1 MRLWLRPQGAWGE
14 EIILGKQRMV
24 SVNKKQENERIIMKT
39 TTGKTARMLA
49 LLGCL
54 AALPLAIGLTGCA
67 GDRYNQSTGQRIDDN
82 RTAERVKDALA
93 HDPQYKYDG
102 VNVVAFKGV
111 VQLSGF
117 VNTKA
122 QKSTA
127 GDVAKKVEGA
137 RDIENNITV
146 KDTVSKLN

>member
-1 MRLWLRPQGAWGE
+1 
-14 EIILGKQRMV
+14 
-24 SVNKKQENERIIMKT
+24 MKT

-49 LLGCL
+49 LIGCL

-127 GDVAKKVEGA
+127 GDVAKKVEGV

>member
-1 MRLWLRPQGAWGE
+1 MIQIDFPESGTASKTKSKNE
-14 EIILGKQRMV
+14 KTSM
-24 SVNKKQENERIIMKT
+24 KKTSANTCKSL
-39 TTGKTARMLA
+39 KVLA
-49 LLGCL
+49 LIACL
-54 AALPLAIGLTGCA
+54 ALPLAGGLAGCA
-67 GDRYNQSTGQRIDDN
+67 GDRYNQSTGQRLDDN

-122 QKSTA
+122 QKSSA
-127 GDVAKKVEGA
+127 GDVAKKVEGV
-137 RDIENNITV
+137 REVENNITV
-146 KDTVSKLN
+146 KETVSKLN

>member
-1 MRLWLRPQGAWGE
+1 MT
-14 EIILGKQRMV
+14 KT
-24 SVNKKQENERIIMKT
+24 SVK
-39 TTGKTARMLA
+39 TGKILKILA
-49 LLGCL
+49 LIACLG
-54 AALPLAIGLTGCA
+54 ALPLVGSLTGCA

-93 HDPQYKYDG
+93 HDPEYKYDG

-127 GDVAKKVEGA
+127 GDVAKKVEGVKEL
-137 RDIENNITV
+137 ENNITV
-146 KDTVSKLN
+146 KETVSKAN